1 MMEAV
6 QRLVPIRQRFPDRRL
21 ADVSAAVR
29 EELESAAWTAAVPQ
43 GARIAIG
50 VGSRGIANI
59 AEITRATVDFWKSRG
74 AQPFL
79 IPVMG
84 SHGGG
89 TAQGQADV
97 LAHYGITE
105 ATMGAPVV
113 SSLDVVP
120 IGTTPEGIA
129 VSMDRQAFESDGCML
144 LSRVKWHT
152 GFIGKLESGVHKMMA
167 IGLGKWEGAKRYH
180 AFALRIGMEQV
191 IRSVGQVMLDT
202 GKMLGG
208 LAILEDAHHHTA
220 EVHALGA
227 DGMADREEKLLE
239 RVLQWK
245 PGIPLAELDVLI
257 VDQIGKNI
265 SGSGMDTKIIN
276 RGILGRN
283 TLDDT
288 VKIQRVFARSVTP
301 ESDGNS
307 VGIGLCDVISERL
320 YREIDFEKT
329 WINAFTASNPA
340 GGMCPAHFPGDREPL
355 ERILPTCG
363 KLDVDE
369 VTVAWI
375 RDTQQLAELAVSE
388 NVLAEALAHDGVEQA
403 GDPFELEFDAD
414 GNLQPWPVPAAI
426 AR

>member
-1 MMEAV
+1 M
-6 QRLVPIRQRFPDRRL
+6 QRLVPIRQSFPDRSL
-21 ADVSAAVR
+21 PDVAAAVR
-29 EELESAAWTAAVPQ
+29 QELESAAWTAAVRP
-43 GARIAIG
+43 GSRIAIG

-74 AQPFL
+74 AEPFL

-89 TAQGQADV
+89 TAEGQADV

-105 ATMGAPVV
+105 ATMGAPVI

-120 IGTTPEGIA
+120 IGATPEGIA
-129 VSMDRQAFESDGCML
+129 VSMDKQAFESDGVML

-167 IGLGKWEGAKRYH
+167 IGLGKWEGARRYH
-180 AFALRIGMEQV
+180 VFAKRIGMEQV

-208 LAILEDAHHHTA
+208 LAILEDAHHNTA
-220 EVHALGA
+220 EVRALGA
-227 DGMADREEKLLE
+227 QGMAAEEEKLLA
-239 RVLQWK
+239 RVLEWK
-245 PGIPLAELDVLI
+245 PGIPLAELDLLI

-276 RGILGRN
+276 RGILGLN

-288 VKIQRVFARSVTP
+288 TKIQRVFARSLTP
-301 ESDGNS
+301 ESGGNS
-307 VGIGLCDVISERL
+307 VGIGLCDVISDRF
-320 YREIDFEKT
+320 YNQIDFEKT
-329 WINAFTASNPA
+329 WINAFTASNPQ
-340 GGMCPAHFPGDREPL
+340 GGVCPPHFPGDREPI

-363 KLDVDE
+363 RLDVDE
-369 VTVAWI
+369 CSIAWI
-375 RDTQQLAELAVSE
+375 RDTQQLSELAVSE
-388 NVLAEALAHDGVEQA
+388 NVLAEALSHDGVEQI
-403 GDPFELEFDAD
+403 GDPFELTFDAE
-414 GNLQPWPVPAAI
+414 GNLEPSCVGEPVAG
-426 AR
+426 